1 MTRLHVLG
9 RAAMAVAIACVFALP
24 TSSRAIDIWFRS
36 FSGSA
41 TMGPQ
46 FDAYAAK
53 LLDTS
58 QKVLGSGNEIAF
70 RKITPMP
77 AIPGAFGGDI
87 IAAVGAG
94 AAGGGF
100 DAAYNSGSEL
110 NKAWGFIYNSSFP
123 FGLNFDEHLGFLY
136 GKSVDGGTMTGL
148 DLIQQIMDANGR
160 NVVVVPVVASSE
172 QLSGY
177 FMKPIGNA
185 PGVPGIGVAGL
196 CQEFWKL
203 RYLPPAENVINVAC
217 DDLVARGVIPAK
229 NLSFIAAV
237 PGGGS
242 LVDGLATK
250 AIQGFEFATPVDD
263 KSQVFNVAGYNPGTF
278 GARFVHLPG
287 WQQQFLITW
296 LIVNKGVWTGLS
308 LAQQTLLL
316 SVARDHVVSSWGENM
331 RKQGDAL
338 KYILTVNASDGNPD
352 NDMVLVQWPKKDQEL
367 LRDATIKFLN
377 ARENDPTLAPGD
389 RTDYVRILE
398 AYRKYVLA
406 NDLYWDDRGINV
418 KLRFDDWV
426 NPLGDPWQ
434 TEGGGGDMM
443 QMRFRR

>member
-1 MTRLHVLG
+1 MTRTRFVG
-9 RAAMAVAIACVFALP
+9 RTAIPLLIAAALALP
-24 TSSRAIDIWFRS
+24 SSTPAVDIWFRS

-53 LLDTS
+53 LLDAS
-58 QKVLGSGNEIAF
+58 QKIIGPGGEIRF

-77 AIPGAFGGDI
+77 AIPGGDI
-87 IAAVGAG
+87 IAAVGKG

-110 NKAWGFIYNSSFP
+110 NKAWGFIYNSAFP

-136 GKSVDGGTMTGL
+136 GKAVDGGTKTGL
-148 DLIQQIMDANGR
+148 DLIQEIMDLNGR

-185 PGVPGIGVAGL
+185 PGVHGIGLAGL
-196 CQEFWKL
+196 CQQFWKI
-203 RYLPPAENVINVAC
+203 RYLPPAENVIGVAC

-229 NLSFIAAV
+229 NLGFVAAV

-242 LVDGLATK
+242 LVDGLASG
-250 AIQGFEFATPVDD
+250 AIQGFEFATPLDD
-263 KSQVFNVAGYNPGTF
+263 VSQVFNVPGYNPGTF

-296 LIVNKGVWTGLS
+296 LIINKGVWNGLS

-316 SVARDHVVSSWGENM
+316 SVARDHVVSSYGENM
-331 RKQGDAL
+331 RRQGDAL
-338 KYILTVNASDGNPD
+338 KYILTVNQGDGNPD
-352 NDMVLVQWPKKDQEL
+352 NDMVLVQWPKEDQER

-377 ARENDPTLAPGD
+377 ARENDPSLSVGD
-389 RTDYVRILE
+389 RADYVRILE

-406 NDLYWDDRGINV
+406 NDRYWDVRGINV
-418 KLRFDDWV
+418 KMRFDEWV
-426 NPLGDPWQ
+426 SPLGDPWQ
-434 TEGGGGDMM
+434 TGDCLH
-443 QMRFRR
+443 